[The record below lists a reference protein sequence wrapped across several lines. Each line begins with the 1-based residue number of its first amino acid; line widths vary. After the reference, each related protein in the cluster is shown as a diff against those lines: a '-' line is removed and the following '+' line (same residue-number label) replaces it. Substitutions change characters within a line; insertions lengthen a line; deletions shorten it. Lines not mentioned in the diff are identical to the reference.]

1 MTAIETTHIENAPIA
16 NDSESALPTLI
27 VATDGSPAST
37 SAFTAAKLIAEIN
50 DVDVHVVSVLEPLPM
65 PVAVPQ
71 AMLAFE
77 EMDSI
82 RVKELASR
90 LRKQTREHE
99 PQDSAWPFEL
109 RTGVPAVEI
118 VQCALEHGAR
128 LIVVGANSH
137 GLLDRLMG
145 GETASRIA
153 QLGNIPLLVA
163 SAGMR
168 RLPHRVAIAMDL
180 DPSQLGDLPPVLSL
194 FGPAASIACVHV
206 QRREDFPGSD
216 SPAFARAYENAVTES
231 FGVTEGA
238 ISKVPGM
245 RADLIRLSGDPATEL
260 LRYAEQAKVELL
272 VLGLRRHYGVGRLL
286 GGGIALKVLRGATC
300 SVLIVPESAG
310 AATRS
315 AATRSAA
322 KKGAQ
327 DTTLTTYDAALWSTQ
342 LKRFTERNAGRHAA
356 LEVDGAEIG
365 AFVQVANLP
374 FIGADYDHKDGR
386 VDIMLGD
393 FVGSDRHFT
402 RSIANPGSISV
413 LRKKDRDSVLCVTYD
428 GGQTLLTFR
437 N

>member
-1 MTAIETTHIENAPIA
+1 MTAIETSRVENLPIA
-16 NDSESALPTLI
+16 NESENALPTLI

-37 SAFTAAKLIAEIN
+37 SAFTAAKLLAEIN

-71 AMLAFE
+71 AMVAFE

-90 LRKQTREHE
+90 VQKQTREHE
-99 PQDSAWPFEL
+99 PQKNAWPFES
-109 RTGVPAVEI
+109 RVGVPAVEI
-118 VQCALEHGAR
+118 AQSAQEHGAG
-128 LIVVGANSH
+128 LIIVGASSH

-145 GETASRIA
+145 GETAARIV

-163 SAGMR
+163 SAEMR

-206 QRREDFPGSD
+206 QQREDFPGSD
-216 SPAFARAYENAVTES
+216 SRAFARAYENAVTES
-231 FGVTEGA
+231 FGVTQGVL
-238 ISKVPGM
+238 SKVPGM

-260 LRYAEQAKVELL
+260 LRYAEQAKVELV
-272 VLGLRRHYGVGRLL
+272 VLGLRRHYGLRRLL
-286 GGGIALKVLRGATC
+286 GGGVALKVLRGATC

-310 AATRS
+310 AAMRG
-315 AATRSAA
+315 AA
-322 KKGAQ
+322 KRGAQ

-342 LKRFTERNAGRHAA
+342 LKRFTEKNAGRHAA
-356 LEVDGAEIG
+356 LEVDGAEMG

-393 FVGSDRHFT
+393 FAGSERHFT
-402 RSIANPGSISV
+402 RSIPNPGSISV
-413 LRKKDRDSVLCVTYD
+413 LRKKDRDGVLCVTYD

-437 N
+437 S

>member
-1 MTAIETTHIENAPIA
+1 MTAIETSRVENPPIA
-16 NDSESALPTLI
+16 NESENAIPTLV

-37 SAFTAAKLIAEIN
+37 SAFTAAKLLAEIN

-71 AMLAFE
+71 AMVAFE

-82 RVKELASR
+82 RTKELTAR
-90 LRKQTREHE
+90 VQRQTREKE
-99 PQDSAWPFEL
+99 PQENAWHFESPI
-109 RTGVPAVEI
+109 GVAAVEI
-118 VQCALEHGAR
+118 VQSAQEHGAG
-128 LIVVGANSH
+128 LIIVGASSH

-153 QLGNIPLLVA
+153 QLGDIPLLVA
-163 SAGMR
+163 SATMQ

-216 SPAFARAYENAVTES
+216 SPAFARAYENAVAES
-231 FGVTEGA
+231 FGVTQGA
-238 ISKVPGM
+238 ISKVRGM
-245 RADLIRLSGDPATEL
+245 RADLIRLRGDPATEL

-272 VLGLRRHYGVGRLL
+272 VLGLRRHYGLGKLL

-300 SVLIVPESAG
+300 SVLIVPESAD
-310 AATRS
+310 AATRD
-315 AATRSAA
+315 AA
-322 KKGAQ
+322 KKGTQ

-356 LEVDGAEIG
+356 LEVDGAEVG
-365 AFVQVANLP
+365 AVVQVANLP

-393 FVGSDRHFT
+393 FAGSDRHFT

-413 LRKKDRDSVLCVTYD
+413 LKKKDRDDVLCVTYD
-428 GGQTLLTFR
+428 DGQTLLTFR